1 MTNPQFRGGPL
12 LKLDDKSRL
21 TVPARYKELLQAEPT
36 HGHLVV
42 AKNPD
47 RCLSIFPLPVWELF
61 EAEINAM
68 AVAESGWRRLYV
80 GSATEVDI
88 DGAGRVLIAPEL
100 RDWAGM
106 VSREVKLMG
115 MGAYFELWDSARYAE
130 HETRLLD
137 GERPEAVNR
146 LVIRWPGQGA

>member
-36 HGHLVV
+36 RGRLVV

-80 GSATEVDI
+80 GSATEVEI

-137 GERPEAVNR
+137 GARPEAVNR
-146 LVIRWPGQGA
+146 LVIRWPGQVA

>member
-1 MTNPQFRGGPL
+1 MSSPVFRGGPL

-21 TVPARYKELLQAEPT
+21 TVPARYKEVLLAAPT
-36 HGHLVV
+36 QGHLVV

-88 DGAGRVLIAPEL
+88 DSAGRVLIAPEL

-106 VSREVKLMG
+106 VTREVKLMG

-130 HETRLLD
+130 QESKLLD
-137 GERPEAVNR
+137 GERPAAVQQQ
-146 LVIRWPGQGA
+146 VIRWPEQAQ

>member
-1 MTNPQFRGGPL
+1 MSSPVFRGGPL

-21 TVPARYKELLQAEPT
+21 TVPARYKELLLGAPT
-36 HGHLVV
+36 NGHLVV

-47 RCLSIFPLPVWELF
+47 QCLSIFPLPVWEVF
-61 EAEINAM
+61 EADINAL
-68 AVAESGWRRLYV
+68 AIDQSGWRRLYV

-88 DGAGRVLIAPEL
+88 DNAGRVLIAPEL

-106 VSREVKLMG
+106 ASREVKLMG

-130 HETRLLD
+130 HEQRLLS

-146 LVIRWPGQGA
+146 LVIRWPEAGA